1 MDKLIME
8 VFVQIDEEHIVDA
21 DCPVGHVKM
30 IPFGGTVESEL
41 FHGVIA
47 QGGVDTQVTNQN
59 GVCHMS
65 ARYML
70 IGQDKEGRECHIYV
84 ENNGWFTEGAA
95 DPAPFKT
102 VPTFMTDSKIL
113 APYLHAN
120 RFRGEGHM
128 DESGLV
134 IRFYDIDSPCY

>member
-8 VFVQIDEEHIVDA
+8 VFVEIDGEHIANLDSSI
-21 DCPVGHVKM
+21 GHVTM
-30 IPFGGTVESEL
+30 IPFGGTVKGEL
-41 FHGVIA
+41 FEGVIA
-47 QGGVDTQVTNQN
+47 QGGVDTQITNQN

-70 IGQDKEGRECHIYV
+70 IGRDNEGCDCHIYV
-84 ENNGWFTEGAA
+84 ENNGWFTEGSA
-95 DPAPFKT
+95 PAPFKT
-102 VPTFMTDSKIL
+102 VPTFMTDSKAL
-113 APYLHAN
+113 APYLHTN
-120 RFRGEGHM
+120 QFRGEGHM